1 MSESVETPQQFHRFG
16 ELPNEI
22 KIQIFREAIGS
33 CAYTDYLTSYTF
45 LALEPSSLGQSMP
58 ILISP
63 YYKKIVYGHKYLSAE
78 FKELSAFMSTCR
90 LSRIVLI
97 ELWLQRVKEGQRGYD
112 RKKREVRRLT
122 EEVLGELVKQ
132 LKDD

>member
-1 MSESVETPQQFHRFG
+1 MLFRSEPPQQFHRFR

-22 KIQIFREAIGS
+22 KIQIFTEAISS
-33 CAYTDYLTSYTF
+33 CAHTDYLTSYTF
-45 LALEPSSLGQSMP
+45 LTLEPSSLGQSIP

-78 FKELSAFMSTCR
+78 FKELSVFMSTCR
-90 LSRIVLI
+90 LSRLVLI